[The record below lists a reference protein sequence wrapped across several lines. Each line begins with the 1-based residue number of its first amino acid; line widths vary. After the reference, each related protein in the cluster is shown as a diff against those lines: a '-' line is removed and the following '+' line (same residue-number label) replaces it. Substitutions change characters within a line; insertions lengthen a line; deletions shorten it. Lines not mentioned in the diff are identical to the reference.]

1 MRVNLFVGVTEIL
14 QTRSVS
20 HKRVLNTRSGQ
31 LDGLS
36 VLTLLAFFLPSQIFL
51 FGRLLVV
58 HALHHT
64 RLRLVTVGNG
74 GIILGKMI
82 SS

>member
-1 MRVNLFVGVTEIL
+1 MSVNLFVSVTEIL
-14 QTRSVS
+14 QAWSVC
-20 HKRVLNTRSGQ
+20 HERILNTSSGQ
-31 LDGLS
+31 LHRLC
-36 VLTLLAFFLPSQIFL
+36 VLALLTFFLPSQIFL

-82 SS
+82 GS